1 MTFHQFLQDET
12 LQFPASLCILKN
24 PFFCQSKKLM
34 FSLRNEQKEGLWGMV
49 AGLEHTWSLIT
60 KLK

>member
-1 MTFHQFLQDET
+1 
-12 LQFPASLCILKN
+12 
-24 PFFCQSKKLM
+24 M

-49 AGLEHTWSLIT
+49 AGLERTRSLIT

>member
-1 MTFHQFLQDET
+1 
-12 LQFPASLCILKN
+12 
-24 PFFCQSKKLM
+24 M